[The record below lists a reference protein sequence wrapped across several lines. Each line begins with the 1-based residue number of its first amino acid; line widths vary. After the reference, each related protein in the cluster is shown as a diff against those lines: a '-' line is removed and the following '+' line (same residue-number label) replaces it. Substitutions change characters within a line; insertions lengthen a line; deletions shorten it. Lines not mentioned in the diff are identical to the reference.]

1 MPRFSDIFV
10 WEACSDRANGV
21 HVFKKCR
28 LIKRVDI
35 HDKHTAFD
43 EIVFDTLGM
52 YLMFG
57 THGPYCLTVA
67 SP

>member
-10 WEACSDRANGV
+10 YESCKDRGNGIY
-21 HVFKKCR
+21 VFKKCR
-28 LIKRVDI
+28 LIKRVDA

-52 YLMFG
+52 YIMIG
-57 THGPYCLTVA
+57 THGPYCLTVS